1 MDIGTDTEEAQKQR
15 VARKRIAIAAEAL
28 SNASDVKI
36 PNIPKTEAVLRVLGE
51 RSDFN
56 TLLHCV
62 YHAAHKDDA
71 LYVPS
76 TTLTRMAND
85 SCCMPVRPDSKHLH
99 SI

>member
-51 RSDFN
+51 RSDMG

-62 YHAAHKDDA
+62 SHAAHKDDA
-71 LYVPS
+71 LHS
-76 TTLTRMAND
+76 QQH
-85 SCCMPVRPDSKHLH
+85 PDTNG
-99 SI
+99 